1 LYAIA
6 WPLPIVVVMNIHQV
20 RSSLACDDV
29 AARLYSRDELLGW
42 SRVWCVLAKSAV
54 TNIRELGL
62 RRRRGVRAGCYK
74 QRPISVVNLRCQQSR
89 GSLEL
94 HGCSGELPTIIGNR
108 RNTSMDAAVDN
119 KASPLKQE
127 IGGYVKKPA
136 PCLKKIRI
144 SRHTVASS
152 HQLTFGL
159 LNVQSANNKIDDII
173 DMNKEHGLDVMLLS
187 ETWHD
192 ADSVSI
198 RRLRAEGLQVI
209 ERSRPRSS
217 MIGVNH
223 GGVAI
228 VASHGVRLSTSDAVN
243 KRAVHT
249 FEHSCVRVVS
259 QGTSCTVLLIY
270 RPGSI
275 VVNDEFF
282 IEVSSLLHD
291 LATLVEPVFITG
303 DLNIRLD
310 RPDDVNA
317 RKLLDL
323 FETHD
328 FTCRV
333 NTPTHNGGGLL
344 NVVATHNDLAV
355 YRKWTL

>member
-1 LYAIA
+1 MQEQRLDLIDDSTLPSASIVTSTVQPIGTPQQCCIWSPSIA
-6 WPLPIVVVMNIHQV
+6 LE
-20 RSSLACDDV
+20 SLSLSPDDV
-29 AARLYSRDELLGW
+29 SEGLKLKCIWCPSIAAAEHKEYANECILSPSHLNHRQLPAECCL
-42 SRVWCVLAKSAV
+42 V
-54 TNIRELGL
+54 T
-62 RRRRGVRAGCYK
+62 
-74 QRPISVVNLRCQQSR
+74 
-89 GSLEL
+89 
-94 HGCSGELPTIIGNR
+94 HGCSGEIPTIIGNR
-108 RNTSMDAAVDN
+108 RNTSMNAAVDN
-119 KASPLKQE
+119 KALPLKQE

-173 DMNKEHGLDVMLLS
+173 DMKKEHGLDVMLLS

-259 QGTSCTVLLIY
+259 QV
-270 RPGSI
+270 
-275 VVNDEFF
+275 
-282 IEVSSLLHD
+282 
-291 LATLVEPVFITG
+291 
-303 DLNIRLD
+303 
-310 RPDDVNA
+310 
-317 RKLLDL
+317 
-323 FETHD
+323 
-328 FTCRV
+328 
-333 NTPTHNGGGLL
+333 
-344 NVVATHNDLAV
+344 V
-355 YRKWTL
+355 YRSANLSSWIDRCK